1 MQGFRHLMWIGVT
14 EAQEAQAKRIRHD
27 RDRRYVNLY
36 REEAS
41 DERWVGD
48 LGEIVFDGWSRDLV
62 EGQLEWIRD
71 DAAGKADFIS
81 SRGTSIGVKTVKR
94 KGPPRLTYTAQISAK
109 HADEPV
115 DQFFF
120 MSYEIAAR
128 KMWLLGGIDRN
139 GFLDGA
145 RYYKA
150 GEAVHQNYV
159 IRPGHEI
166 YNIEI
171 GLLVDP
177 KLWLRS
183 VA

>member
-1 MQGFRHLMWIGVT
+1 MKG
-14 EAQEAQAKRIRHD
+14 
-27 RDRRYVNLY
+27 
-36 REEAS
+36 
-41 DERWVGD
+41 
-48 LGEIVFDGWSRDLV
+48 
-62 EGQLEWIRD
+62 
-71 DAAGKADFIS
+71 
-81 SRGTSIGVKTVKR
+81 GTSISVKTVKR
-94 KGPPRLTYTAQISAK
+94 KGPPGLSYTAQISAK

-139 GFLDGA
+139 GFLDRA
-145 RYYKA
+145 RYYQA

>member
-1 MQGFRHLMWIGVT
+1 MQGVRHLTWISVT
-14 EAQEAQAKRIRHD
+14 EGQEAQAKRIRQE
-27 RDRRYVNLY
+27 RDRRYMNLY
-36 REEAS
+36 QELAS

-48 LGEIVFDGWSRDLV
+48 LGEIVFDAWSRATV
-62 EGQLEWIRD
+62 GQRLAWIRE

-81 SRGTSIGVKTVKR
+81 TGGTSIGVKTVKR
-94 KGPPRLTYTAQISAK
+94 KGPPKLTYTAQISAK

-128 KMWLLGGIDRN
+128 RMWLLGGIDRN

-145 RYYKA
+145 RYYQA

-177 KLWLRS
+177 NLWMRS